1 MEGRAGRSASPEL
14 RAKDGN
20 ASTAEEMSEMTRFA
34 LADAP
39 FDIAPLRA
47 RLLRAEAGAYA
58 SFEGWVRD
66 HNEGRRA
73 SGLRYEAYAALAE
86 AEGARIVDE
95 ALVRFAIA
103 DAACVHRVGDLDVGD
118 LAVWVGVSAAHRDA
132 AFAACRWII
141 DETKARVPIW
151 KRERYVEGDAAWLHP

>member
-1 MEGRAGRSASPEL
+1 M
-14 RAKDGN
+14 DGN
-20 ASTAEEMSEMTRFA
+20 SSSSEEMSDMTRFA

-47 RLLRAEAGAYA
+47 RLLCAEAGAYA

-95 ALVRFAIA
+95 ALARFAIA

-151 KRERYVEGDAAWLHP
+151 KHERYVEGDAAWLHP

>member
-1 MEGRAGRSASPEL
+1 
-14 RAKDGN
+14 
-20 ASTAEEMSEMTRFA
+20 MTRFS

-73 SGLRYEAYAALAE
+73 SGLRYEAYATLAE
-86 AEGARIVDE
+86 AEGTRIVDE

-151 KRERYVEGDAAWLHP
+151 KHERYVEGDAAWLHP